1 MLSLALTQFTKQA
14 ASNSYKTCMT
24 KYVVNSGG
32 LHNVPDKK
40 GPFFNEMVRNLGSK
54 PKVLLC
60 FFALSREEWKDKFA
74 EDLSDFKTIFTGEI
88 QPRLE
93 MVMPDIFGK
102 QMRESDA
109 VYIHGGDDYLV
120 QYWLKKFDLPRLWE
134 GKVVATNSA
143 SSNAISKHFWTP
155 DWRKCMDGLGIL
167 PIKFLPHY
175 KSNYG
180 AGDPRGPIDWDK
192 GYKELENYGDKNL
205 PIYALEE
212 GEFEIFEQ

>member
-1 MLSLALTQFTKQA
+1 
-14 ASNSYKTCMT
+14 MT

-32 LHNVPDKK
+32 LHNVPHKRAK
-40 GPFFNEMVRNLGSK
+40 FFNEIVKNLGPK
-54 PKVLLC
+54 PKLLLC
-60 FFALSREEWKDKFA
+60 FFAIPREDWEESFSEDQEQLKDIFSNGIKPELELAIPDKF
-74 EDLSDFKTIFTGEI
+74 
-88 QPRLE
+88 
-93 MVMPDIFGK
+93 
-102 QMRESDA
+102 ESQLKDCDA
-109 VYIHGGDDYLV
+109 IYIHGGDDNLV

-143 SSNAISKHFWTP
+143 SSNAVSKYFWTP

-180 AGDPRGPIDWDK
+180 TGDPRGPIDWDK
-192 GYKELENYGDKNL
+192 GYKELENYGNKNL